1 MSDIQCRKF
10 IGWSWEW
17 NGGVHDDKSP
27 TRLPTGIYDQ
37 MYREFF
43 NQGTLEVT
51 CVVRKSKLFIIA
63 SLFPSRGPKYCP
75 IKAVWSKGL
84 WLSCRFKYY
93 RKFAQKGGRELFKVS
108 PKLWTKASLRVH
120 QKLIIQDTFVDEKW
134 IPWSEI
140 DCCYVSWIRTPDKI
154 HHSLVERTSR
164 LRTLE
169 KRDRGGIKRIVKFSP
184 QPSNPRMGTKTKY
197 S

>member
-1 MSDIQCRKF
+1 MLQLVSSPFYYSVTEKKLLPTIFILKQKWGRKEDYYTKISWKMSDIQCRKF
-10 IGWSWEW
+10 IGWSWER

-108 PKLWTKASLRVH
+108 PKLWTKASLRV
-120 QKLIIQDTFVDEKW
+120 LSTR
-134 IPWSEI
+134 S
-140 DCCYVSWIRTPDKI
+140 
-154 HHSLVERTSR
+154 
-164 LRTLE
+164 
-169 KRDRGGIKRIVKFSP
+169 
-184 QPSNPRMGTKTKY
+184 
-197 S
+197 

>member
-1 MSDIQCRKF
+1 MLQLVSSPFHYSVTEKKFLRTIFILNKNGTERKIIKYWYTKISWKMSDIQCRKF

-27 TRLPTGIYDQ
+27 TRLPTEIYDQ

-51 CVVRKSKLFIIA
+51 CFVRKSKLFIIA

-108 PKLWTKASLRVH
+108 PKLWTKASLRV
-120 QKLIIQDTFVDEKW
+120 LSTR
-134 IPWSEI
+134 S
-140 DCCYVSWIRTPDKI
+140 
-154 HHSLVERTSR
+154 
-164 LRTLE
+164 
-169 KRDRGGIKRIVKFSP
+169 
-184 QPSNPRMGTKTKY
+184 
-197 S
+197 